1 MMERIKDR
9 LRRFKQS
16 EPGHRFQDQ
25 HADRHQAHSSAFGRV
40 LRLGAG
46 IVVTVLGI
54 IAMPAPGPG
63 MLITAFGLAM
73 LAHESLMVAKLL
85 DAAELRLRP
94 IVLAA
99 LDWWKRRGK
108 AARIALIAL
117 GGLIAGLCVLAG
129 LWWWFFAGRAA

>member
-16 EPGHRFQDQ
+16 EAGHRFQDQ
-25 HADRHQAHSSAFGRV
+25 HADRREAHGSAFGRV

-46 IVVTVLGI
+46 IVVTVLGV

-73 LAHESLMVAKLL
+73 LAHESLVVARLL
-85 DAAELRLRP
+85 DTAELKLRP
-94 IVLAA
+94 IALGALA
-99 LDWWKRRGK
+99 WWKRRGTG
-108 AARIALIAL
+108 ARIALGAL
-117 GGLIAGLCVLAG
+117 VLLVVGLCALAG
-129 LWWWFFAGRAA
+129 IWFFFAS

>member
-1 MMERIKDR
+1 MTERIKDR

-25 HADRHQAHSSAFGRV
+25 HADRREAHSSAFGRV
-40 LRLGAG
+40 LRLAAG

-73 LAHESLMVAKLL
+73 LAHESLVVARLL
-85 DAAELRLRP
+85 DAIEVRLRP

-99 LDWWKRRGK
+99 LAWWKRRSMS
-108 AARIALIAL
+108 ARIALGAL
-117 GGLIAGLCVLAG
+117 ALVIAGAGVLAG
-129 LWWWFFAGRAA
+129 LKLMQVAA